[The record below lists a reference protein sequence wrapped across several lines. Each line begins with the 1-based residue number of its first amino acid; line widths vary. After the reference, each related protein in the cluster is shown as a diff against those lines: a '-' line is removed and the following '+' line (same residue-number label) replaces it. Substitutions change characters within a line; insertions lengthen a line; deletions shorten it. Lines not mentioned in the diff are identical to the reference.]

1 MPTTVISPN
10 SHATALRRLSILS
23 VVAISVGA
31 GIFFLARR
39 SAERSAETAE
49 LAFDSSVAARNDAAV
64 AHATEPA
71 LAVAQSMLT
80 ESKVLD
86 LLRQIGASFSSP
98 EVSIGEFRSR
108 LDLQQPSDDML
119 RVFYRDPDPRTAR
132 KVANA
137 VASAIVDWNPVQLS
151 PQAVA
156 PPQISTVPALA
167 ARTHTSQRPP
177 GEALR
182 TAYTTLADLEGQ
194 LTATDEKIG
203 NLSQP
208 TAGPSQTPDAAQSPT
223 TPAEQRRILEAKLA
237 AAHQRLDDLRLRYT
251 DEYPDVESTKDAVSD
266 LEQEVAAL
274 PPATEGTGEEN
285 ATPDAEKHDAQIAD
299 LRQHRAWLAE
309 QIAAEKRAIVAMGP
323 NPASHR
329 ASRPPQTVSIPPS
342 APGSASPAPA
352 MTGIAAWQNP
362 FKIIRLT
369 SVTRGSLAWPAILAS
384 GLCILFYFVSAICL
398 FELWRRSP
406 QFLRSAPISQA
417 QISFAADSQVPAM
430 KPQPP
435 TQAPIAVETDGHVAK
450 EPARKRTSEAEPRTE
465 NKGVS
470 QEPTVQQSI
479 PKDVTGRQVLETQ
492 PIEVPNSDARV
503 TSPVRDVSEVELT
516 SREESKAK
524 VSEPDPIETFLD
536 PLPLASAK
544 EPGREA
550 GPSPAVEAERSNSAL
565 EAAAGK
571 QDDQAPGNMSGTV
584 ENETEADSGM
594 NSRPETTVAETIL
607 ISQEG
612 VPWNPISNSPREVE
626 SAHTAGV
633 RQEMA
638 AINPVEP
645 PDDDSPEMLD
655 KQSPAKLDVD
665 AASDAPSELAA
676 MELQAEMETGPES
689 ASALER
695 EAEMISESEAE
706 LESEPQTSLEK
717 EPSNDE
723 SKVVRHALADS
734 GQVDAAWVARIVE
747 ALSQTSSG
755 KKFEVEWRGERSN
768 VLSDSS
774 AALSTD
780 SDATQSAAGPPTK
793 NALAAKRKPFH
804 MRDTRKFGS

>member
-1 MPTTVISPN
+1 MPTTVISPH

-23 VVAISVGA
+23 VVAIAVGA
-31 GIFFLARR
+31 GIFVLARR

-49 LAFDSSVAARNDAAV
+49 LSFDSSVAARNDAAV
-64 AHATEPA
+64 SHATEPA
-71 LAVAQSMLT
+71 LTVAQSMLT

-86 LLRQIGASFSSP
+86 LLRQIGANPSSP
-98 EVSIGEFRSR
+98 EVSIGEFRTH

-119 RVFYRDPDPRTAR
+119 QVFYRDPDPRTAR

-137 VASAIVDWNPVQLS
+137 VASAIVNWNPAQLS

-156 PPQISTVPALA
+156 PPQISSVPARA
-167 ARTHTSQRPP
+167 ARAHASQRPP

-182 TAYTTLADLEGQ
+182 IAYTTLADLEGQ
-194 LTATDEKIG
+194 LTATDEKIA

-208 TAGPSQTPDAAQSPT
+208 TAGPSQSPDAAPSPT

-237 AAHQRLDDLRLRYT
+237 AAHQRLVDLRLRYT
-251 DEYPDVESTKDAVSD
+251 DEYPDVESTKDAISD
-266 LEQEVAAL
+266 LEQELAAL
-274 PPATEGTGEEN
+274 PPAKAGPGEEYGRS
-285 ATPDAEKHDAQIAD
+285 DAEKHDAQIAD

-309 QIAAEKRAIVAMGP
+309 QIAAEKRAIVAVGP
-323 NPASHR
+323 NHASHR
-329 ASRPPQTVSIPPS
+329 ASPPPQTVSIPPS

-352 MTGIAAWQNP
+352 MTEMAAWQNP

-369 SVTRGSLAWPAILAS
+369 SVTRGSLAWPAMLAS
-384 GLCILFYFVSAICL
+384 GLCILFYFVSAIGL
-398 FELWRRSP
+398 FELWRRNP
-406 QFLRSAPISQA
+406 QFLRPNPISQA
-417 QISFAADSQVPAM
+417 HSSFAADSQVPAM
-430 KPQPP
+430 KPPPP
-435 TQAPIAVETDGHVAK
+435 TQAPITVETDGHVAK
-450 EPARKRTSEAEPRTE
+450 EPARKQTSEVVPQTE

-470 QEPTVQQSI
+470 QEPTGQHSI
-479 PKDVTGRQVLETQ
+479 HKDVAGQEVLETQ
-492 PIEVPNSDARV
+492 LIEVPNSEARV
-503 TSPVRDVSEVELT
+503 SSLVGDVGEVELT
-516 SREESKAK
+516 SRKGPKAIAT
-524 VSEPDPIETFLD
+524 EPEPIETFLA

-550 GPSPAVEAERSNSAL
+550 APSPAVEAERSNSAL
-565 EAAAGK
+565 EPAADK
-571 QDDQAPGNMSGTV
+571 QDDRAPRNMSGTV
-584 ENETEADSGM
+584 ENETEPASGM
-594 NSRPETTVAETIL
+594 HSRPETTIAETFL

-612 VPWNPISNSPREVE
+612 VPWNPLSNSAREVE

-633 RQEMA
+633 EQEMP

-655 KQSPAKLDVD
+655 KQSPANLHVD
-665 AASDAPSELAA
+665 AACDEPSELAA

-689 ASALER
+689 ASASER

-706 LESEPQTSLEK
+706 LESEPQASVGK
-717 EPSNDE
+717 EPSNDDN
-723 SKVVRHALADS
+723 KVARHALADS

-774 AALSTD
+774 PSLSTD
-780 SDATQSAAGPPTK
+780 SDATQSAAGPSTK
-793 NALAAKRKPFH
+793 NAIAGKRKPFR

>member
-1 MPTTVISPN
+1 MPTTVISPH

-23 VVAISVGA
+23 VVAIAVGA

-86 LLRQIGASFSSP
+86 LFRQIGANPSSP

-137 VASAIVDWNPVQLS
+137 VASAIVNWNPAQLS

-156 PPQISTVPALA
+156 PPQTSTVPALG
-167 ARTHTSQRPP
+167 ARAHASQRPP

-208 TAGPSQTPDAAQSPT
+208 TAGPSQTPDAAPSPT

-266 LEQEVAAL
+266 LEQELAAL
-274 PPATEGTGEEN
+274 PPATASTGEEN
-285 ATPDAEKHDAQIAD
+285 AIPDAEKHDAQIAD

-309 QIAAEKRAIVAMGP
+309 QIAAEKRAIVAMDP

-329 ASRPPQTVSIPPS
+329 ASPPSQRASIPPS
-342 APGSASPAPA
+342 APGSASPAPT
-352 MTGIAAWQNP
+352 MTEIAAWQNP

-369 SVTRGSLAWPAILAS
+369 SVTRGSLAQPAILAS

-406 QFLRSAPISQA
+406 QFLRPAPISQA
-417 QISFAADSQVPAM
+417 HISFAADSQVPAM
-430 KPQPP
+430 KPRPP
-435 TQAPIAVETDGHVAK
+435 MQAPIAVETDGHVAK
-450 EPARKRTSEAEPRTE
+450 ESARKRTSEA
-465 NKGVS
+465 
-470 QEPTVQQSI
+470 VQQSI
-479 PKDVTGRQVLETQ
+479 PKDVTGQQVLETQ
-492 PIEVPNSDARV
+492 LIEVPNSDARV
-503 TSPVRDVSEVELT
+503 TSPVREVSKVELS

-536 PLPLASAK
+536 PLPLDSAK

-550 GPSPAVEAERSNSAL
+550 AASPAVEAERSNSAL
-565 EAAAGK
+565 EAAADK

-584 ENETEADSGM
+584 ENATVLASDM

-612 VPWNPISNSPREVE
+612 VPWNPLSNSPREVE

-665 AASDAPSELAA
+665 AASDAPAELAA
-676 MELQAEMETGPES
+676 MEPQAEMETGPES